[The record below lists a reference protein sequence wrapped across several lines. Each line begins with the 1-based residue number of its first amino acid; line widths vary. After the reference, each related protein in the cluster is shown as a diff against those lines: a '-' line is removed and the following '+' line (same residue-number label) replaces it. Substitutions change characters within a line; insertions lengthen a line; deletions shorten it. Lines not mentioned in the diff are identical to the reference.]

1 MGYLAK
7 VKDIQPMNIQ
17 QAILGWPVTEVDLD
31 QQNTARHQRNPHM
44 SRPNPGMWSLIK
56 LQD

>member
-31 QQNTARHQRNPHM
+31 LSKTQQDTRETLRCPDPILACGP
-44 SRPNPGMWSLIK
+44 
-56 LQD
+56 